1 VTLEACLAAS
11 LAYLDELK
19 PMMGDVLSQLA
30 MLRRNGQA
38 VLFEGAQGALLDID
52 HGTYPFV
59 TSSNTTAGAIS
70 SGCGVGPLHLDYIL
84 GITKAYTTRVGEG
97 PFPTELHDSVGIHLA
112 EKGHEF
118 GATTGRPRRCGWLDV
133 CALQRVVEMNSLTGL
148 CITKLDVLDGLDSV
162 AICVDY
168 QEDSDGQ
175 VTPVYET
182 LAGWQEA
189 SVGVKQ
195 YQDLPQ
201 NAQVYLDRIEALCGI
216 PVDVISTGPDRA
228 ETILKRPIL

>member
-1 VTLEACLAAS
+1 
-11 LAYLDELK
+11 
-19 PMMGDVLSQLA
+19 
-30 MLRRNGQA
+30 
-38 VLFEGAQGALLDID
+38 
-52 HGTYPFV
+52 
-59 TSSNTTAGAIS
+59 
-70 SGCGVGPLHLDYIL
+70 
-84 GITKAYTTRVGEG
+84 
-97 PFPTELHDSVGIHLA
+97 
-112 EKGHEF
+112 
-118 GATTGRPRRCGWLDV
+118 
-133 CALQRVVEMNSLTGL
+133 MNSLTGL

-201 NAQVYLDRIEALCGI
+201 NAQVYLDRIEDRPRSSRNDPKAANLIGASMNPHEKPASPMTKDAL
-216 PVDVISTGPDRA
+216 
-228 ETILKRPIL
+228 ILLPPRSLFLMMV